1 MDLGSF
7 FTQDMNKDTFADPCF
22 QGNSTTTTL
31 ATGETFHY
39 CCYVPQDGSLYEL
52 DGLKAW
58 PINHGKIGSHW
69 LEKAKSVISGRI
81 EKAFQKD
88 PGSGIYNL

>member
-1 MDLGSF
+1 MK
-7 FTQDMNKDTFADPCF
+7 NKFY
-22 QGNSTTTTL
+22 SL
-31 ATGETFHY
+31 KATGETFHY

-58 PINHGKIGSHW
+58 PINHGKTGTHW

-88 PGSGIYNL
+88 PGPDSPNRVISQKISVCNLSSRLHLC